1 MNTSTSSG
9 KIGPGI
15 SNPGETYN
23 TDNKSIRKQTI
34 EAIGQARMS
43 GTMDERQDRTC
54 PGCSTCVT
62 DADMAQCCDLCDMW
76 HHITCEGISG
86 EVYRFLTL
94 NDEQTIHW
102 YCAKCNIVVGKLVK
116 QVTKLSNRQDL
127 LETQMQDLDART
139 EKRHQELRDE
149 ITAVRKDVAST
160 NKEEVSAQVGV
171 AMESERATLIAE
183 TRDMVK

>member
-1 MNTSTSSG
+1 M
-9 KIGPGI
+9 
-15 SNPGETYN
+15 
-23 TDNKSIRKQTI
+23 
-34 EAIGQARMS
+34 
-43 GTMDERQDRTC
+43 
-54 PGCSTCVT
+54 
-62 DADMAQCCDLCDMW
+62 
-76 HHITCEGISG
+76 
-86 EVYRFLTL
+86 

-102 YCAKCNIVVGKLVK
+102 YCAKCNVVVGKLVK

-171 AMESERATLIAE
+171 AMESERTTLRQGIW
-183 TRDMVK
+183 